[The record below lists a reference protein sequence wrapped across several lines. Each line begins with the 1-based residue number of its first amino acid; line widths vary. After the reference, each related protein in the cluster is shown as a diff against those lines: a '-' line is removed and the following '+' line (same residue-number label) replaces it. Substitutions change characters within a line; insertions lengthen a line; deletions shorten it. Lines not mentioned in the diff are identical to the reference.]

1 MIYKNPFIHG
11 TLMIKKKVIEKIGL
25 YNEKFYFSQDFK
37 LMRDLIDNN
46 YKLSILNQPLYMLNM
61 KNNLSESYKL
71 EQKYFANCARKRI
84 DP

>member
-46 YKLSILNQPLYMLNM
+46 YKLSILNQPLY
-61 KNNLSESYKL
+61 KL
-71 EQKYFANCARKRI
+71 IYEK
-84 DP
+84 

>member
-1 MIYKNPFIHG
+1 
-11 TLMIKKKVIEKIGL
+11 
-25 YNEKFYFSQDFK
+25 
-37 LMRDLIDNN
+37 MRDLIDNN